1 MPSSIRGEL
10 WRNAHLLLSS
20 VDYAVNDGHTRRGPE
35 REDHGPRS
43 RDGAKRAIELRLRL
57 SKQARVSAL
66 LSRKGRALKRNQF
79 SARAGASVWRLRLG
93 GTVKP
98 GLAKLGLTYRSSAGE
113 IARSNHR
120 LRLPR

>member
-1 MPSSIRGEL
+1 MRLTTATPGVGLSVRITVRVRG
-10 WRNAHLLLSS
+10 H
-20 VDYAVNDGHTRRGPE
+20 
-35 REDHGPRS
+35 
-43 RDGAKRAIELRLRL
+43 GAKRAIELRLRL